1 MHSSCPASCGR
12 CDALRGPLVAVQAL
26 PGLGGTAARHI
37 RLGAETGHRPR
48 MGRRPR
54 QRDLLLVANYKSREP
69 GQGVAV
75 YEWRAGKADDPG
87 GVDREPSWHLIEHI
101 DAPGAGEATLCRI
114 SQTGEELLV
123 LPSWNANGSFATDT
137 QVLAFDVEHTRR
149 SYRRDGH
156 FPLFVRR
163 QALPT
168 HGSHDA
174 ECFVSDHG
182 GEETA
187 VLVVANGRH
196 DSGRRDVESVVY
208 TYDVQAQRFV
218 EVQRLQTVG
227 AHDIELL
234 HETSMGTL
242 AVVANGASW
251 RTTGTGPGAGL
262 GEESCDDADV
272 HVYRWDVKARRFAL
286 LQRLDPGGC
295 TTFARA
301 WRTGNGR
308 TLLAVAVERLRSG
321 SYDGGVRM
329 FEWSEAPGT

>member
-1 MHSSCPASCGR
+1 
-12 CDALRGPLVAVQAL
+12 
-26 PGLGGTAARHI
+26 
-37 RLGAETGHRPR
+37 

-87 GVDREPSWHLIEHI
+87 GVDREASWHLTEHI

-196 DSGRRDVESVVY
+196 DSGRRDVESAVY

-251 RTTGTGPGAGL
+251 RTTGTGPGAPGL

-272 HVYRWDVKARRFAL
+272 HVYRWDVQARRFAL

-329 FEWSEAPGT
+329 FEWSEAPRT